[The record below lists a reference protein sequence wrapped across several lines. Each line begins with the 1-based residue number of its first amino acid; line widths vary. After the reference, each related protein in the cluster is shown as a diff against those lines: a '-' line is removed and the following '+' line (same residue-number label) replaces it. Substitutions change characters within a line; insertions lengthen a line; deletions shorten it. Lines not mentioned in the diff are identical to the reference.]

1 MDFQLIS
8 AFLVLLNP
16 FALFLYLKG
25 IMESLNS
32 KDFVQV
38 LAKASLISFFIYLVF
53 AVFGETIFVDIFS
66 IHFDSFRIF
75 GGIVIFYLSFTF
87 VIRGGKSMIK
97 LKESLDDTAS
107 EIALPFMVGAGSI
120 SLCILLGHNQNPLF
134 SALHIAIP
142 LLINFVMILTLKYL
156 RSFIVEKLAQNAF
169 DKYMSILVRV
179 MGFLIGGVGID
190 MIFKGVTNL
199 IAAQ

>member
-8 AFLVLLNP
+8 SFLVLLNP

-38 LAKASLISFFIYLVF
+38 LAKASLISFFIYLIF

-87 VIRGGKSMIK
+87 VIKGGKSMIQ
-97 LKESLDDTAS
+97 LKENLDDTAS

-120 SLCILLGHNQNPLF
+120 SLCILLGHNQNPFF

-142 LLINFVMILTLKYL
+142 LLINFVMILTLKRL
-156 RSFIVEKLAQNAF
+156 RSFVVEKLAKNAF
-169 DKYMSILVRV
+169 DKYMSVMVRV

-190 MIFKGVTNL
+190 MIFKGVTSL
-199 IAAQ
+199 LKIQ